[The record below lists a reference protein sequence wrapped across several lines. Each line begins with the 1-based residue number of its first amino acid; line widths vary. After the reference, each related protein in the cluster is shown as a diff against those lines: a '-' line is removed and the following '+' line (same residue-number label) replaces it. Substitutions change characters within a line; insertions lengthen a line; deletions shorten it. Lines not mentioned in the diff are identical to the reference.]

1 MKPFFLKIVLMIK
14 TKDVRIYNNSFN
26 FYHISLP
33 CDKEIKFIN
42 HATFQNTNSHNK
54 QERNVT
60 KND

>member
-42 HATFQNTNSHNK
+42 HATFQNTNSLN
-54 QERNVT
+54 E
-60 KND
+60 